1 MSGKDYYK
9 ILGVPK
15 SASQEEIKKAY
26 RKLALKYHP
35 DRNKGD
41 KTAEA
46 KFKELSEGYAVL
58 SDAEK
63 RKQYDRFGAEG
74 FNQRFTQE
82 EIFRDFDF
90 GTIFKEFGFG
100 GRGGTQNIFSHI
112 FGGAGQPQFRGAGPR
127 PGGFGG
133 QPQPV
138 KGRDMV
144 YELSITLEEASQT
157 TSKVISYMEAGN
169 QTKVSVKV
177 PAGISTG
184 KKLRVPGKGQA
195 GFHGGPNGDLYIQI
209 RVLDHPVFKREG
221 DDLYL
226 NREVKF
232 SEMALGAEID
242 VPTIDGK
249 TLRLKVPPGT
259 QGGAKFRM
267 KGYGMP
273 QMTGGGRGDSYVVVG
288 VSVPKK
294 LNKKQRALVKD
305 LAEQGF

>member
-1 MSGKDYYK
+1 
-9 ILGVPK
+9 
-15 SASQEEIKKAY
+15 
-26 RKLALKYHP
+26 KLALKYHP
-35 DRNKGD
+35 DQNKGD

-46 KFKELSEGYAVL
+46 KFKDLSEAYAVL

-63 RKQYDRFGAEG
+63 RKQYDQFGAEG

-100 GRGGTQNIFSHI
+100 GRGGTQNIFSQI
-112 FGGAGQPQFRGAGPR
+112 FRGAGPR
-127 PGGFGG
+127 PGGAPYGGFGG
-133 QPQPV
+133 QPLPV

-157 TSKVISYMEAGN
+157 TNKVISYTEAGS
-169 QTKVSVKV
+169 QKKVSVKV

-184 KKLRVPGKGQA
+184 KKLRLPGKGQA
-195 GFHGGPNGDLYIQI
+195 GFHGGPNGDLFIQI
-209 RVLDHPVFKREG
+209 RVQDHPLFRREG

-226 NREVKF
+226 NREVNF
-232 SEMALGAEID
+232 SEAALGAEID

-267 KGYGMP
+267 KGYGIPNMN
-273 QMTGGGRGDSYVVVG
+273 GGGRGDAYTVVG
-288 VSVPKK
+288 VSVPRK
-294 LNKKQRALVKD
+294 LNKKQRALIKE